1 MLRKWMPK
9 RVRVQLFILLI
20 GHLLSYYGAKYII
33 RDSSCINMA
42 LPFDS
47 HIPLVPWTVIIYYGC
62 FLFWLYNYTNILRS
76 EPIGTYRFMCAE
88 LLGKLICFVTYILV
102 PTIMIRPDIIGTGI
116 FTNVISMMYA
126 VDTPDA
132 LFPSMHC
139 FVSWMCVVGL
149 RGKPEISNKY
159 RAFSVVVA
167 LLVFIAT
174 LTTKQHVVVD
184 VISAVILAELVY
196 FIAAKLPVNR
206 KVNSDTGA

>member
-1 MLRKWMPK
+1 MPK

-33 RDSSCINMA
+33 RDSNCINMA

-62 FLFWLYNYTNILRS
+62 FLFWLYNYTNILRT

-88 LLGKLICFVTYILV
+88 LLGKLICFITYILV

-116 FTNVISMMYA
+116 FTHVISMMYA

-149 RGKPEISNKY
+149 RKKPEISNRY
-159 RAFSVVVA
+159 RAVSVVAA

-196 FIAAKLPVNR
+196 FIASKLPVKR
-206 KVNSDTGA
+206 KVNSNTGS